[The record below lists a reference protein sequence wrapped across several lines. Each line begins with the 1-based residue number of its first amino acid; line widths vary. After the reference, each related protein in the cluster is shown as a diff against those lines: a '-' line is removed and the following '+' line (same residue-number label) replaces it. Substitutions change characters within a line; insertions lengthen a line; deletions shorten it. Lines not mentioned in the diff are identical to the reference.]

1 MKMRIKELIKE
12 KKGGLGI
19 AAAIFALI
27 IGASSFLPSSIYGSW
42 WWVGI
47 WTVVAIGVIIGIII
61 GRLWRKIWLFLLH
74 LSLLLILVG
83 GIVTFLF
90 AKRGV
95 LYLEPGY
102 PEKEYVRYDGL
113 VEHLPFSVTLTK
125 FDISYYQNTKI
136 SSDYISRVLVDGSRE
151 MQISMNRIGRVGMWR
166 LYQSSYDG
174 EGGISMMVNWDPGG
188 IVLTYSGYALFILA
202 GLMLII
208 KQRGSVFAMR
218 LRYWL
223 LIIGGIV
230 IVAWLMLGH
239 LIRSPLHPVL
249 ATGWLAVHVSVIICA
264 YVLLGITF
272 PLSVVSLISNR
283 KREEMQQIIQKLLP
297 SGIWLMG
304 IGIILGSMWANVSWG
319 RYWGWDPKETWALAV
334 MIVYSIPLHR
344 SLKLRH
350 PQYYLILGFVMIL
363 MTWVG
368 VAMMKS
374 LHAYN

>member
-1 MKMRIKELIKE
+1 M
-12 KKGGLGI
+12 
-19 AAAIFALI
+19 
-27 IGASSFLPSSIYGSW
+27 
-42 WWVGI
+42 
-47 WTVVAIGVIIGIII
+47 AIGVIIGIII